1 MEFKMEDKEMRQVY
15 CEQLIKLAEKDE
27 RIVLLEADLMKA
39 MGTAG
44 FGERFPERTFD
55 VGIAE
60 SNMIGV
66 AAGLAACGKI
76 PFANTFGSFATR
88 RANDQIAISVA
99 YNRLN
104 VKIGGADPG
113 VSSELNGG
121 THMSLED
128 LALMRVMPNMLV
140 VEPADN
146 EELIQALPQVV
157 EHQGPCYLRLMRK
170 KTPKLYG
177 PDHKFKLGKADVL
190 RDGGDLVIFAT
201 GLMIHKSLAAAAE
214 LANAGVQ
221 AAVVNVHTLKPLDVE
236 CVVSLAKRCGAV
248 VTAENG
254 TKFGAL
260 GGAVCET
267 LAETHPVPVV
277 RVGVKERFGE
287 VGFMPYLYKA
297 LELDTPNV
305 VEAAKKA
312 LALKKK

>member
-1 MEFKMEDKEMRQVY
+1 MKIQMEDKEMRQVY

-27 RIVLLEADLMKA
+27 RIVLLEADLMRA
-39 MGTAG
+39 MGTLP
-44 FGERFPERTFD
+44 FMERFPERTFD

-60 SNMIGV
+60 ANMIGV

-76 PFANTFGSFATR
+76 PFANTFGSFVTR
-88 RANDQIAISVA
+88 RTNDQIAISVA
-99 YNRLN
+99 YNKLN

-146 EELIQALPQVV
+146 EQLIKALPQIVD
-157 EHQGPCYLRLMRK
+157 HKGPCYIRLMRK

-177 PDHKFKLGKADVL
+177 ADHQFKLGKADVL
-190 RDGGDLVIFAT
+190 RDGDDLVIFAC
-201 GLMIHKSLAAAAE
+201 GLMLHKSLEAAEE
-214 LANAGVQ
+214 LANSGIKT
-221 AAVVNVHTLKPLDVE
+221 AVVNIHTLKPLDVD
-236 CVVSLAKRCGAV
+236 CIVAFAKRCGAE

-254 TKFGAL
+254 SKFGAL
-260 GGAVCET
+260 GGAVCEI
-267 LAETHPVPVV
+267 LAETHPTPVI

-287 VGFMPYLYKA
+287 VGLMPYLYKA
-297 LELDTPNV
+297 LELDTPNII
-305 VEAAKKA
+305 EAARKA
-312 LALKKK
+312 LAMKNK